1 MGKTRLP
8 ISDGAHSLRS
18 AGCDELVPRDSRV
31 IWAWFPRYSKA
42 MLMVYCDYLYAIAML
57 RTFLHTLQCRNAG
70 LPEHLHS
77 GIPAL
82 PIHGGIGHLERNE
95 GWTNREQRVKQGWKV
110 WCQW

>member
-8 ISDGAHSLRS
+8 IPDGAHTLWS

-42 MLMVYCDYLYAIAML
+42 MLMVCCDYLYPIATL

-82 PIHGGIGHLERNE
+82 PIHGIGLSSITKGGRTVTFPDL
-95 GWTNREQRVKQGWKV
+95 GLLFRI
-110 WCQW
+110 